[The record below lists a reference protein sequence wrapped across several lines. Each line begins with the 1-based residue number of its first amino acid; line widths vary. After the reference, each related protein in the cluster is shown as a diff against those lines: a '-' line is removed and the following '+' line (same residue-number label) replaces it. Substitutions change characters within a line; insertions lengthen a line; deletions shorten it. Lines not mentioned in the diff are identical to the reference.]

1 MRKISIHFI
10 CIMVV
15 AAIAASMAVAYNSW
29 LPDFNNEYSTAGTP
43 LDSCVTCH
51 VSESN
56 FGVNP
61 YGKDFKIRLKKG
73 PSYKIQCS

>member
-29 LPDFNNEYSTAGTP
+29 LPDFNNEYLLQEHRWIVGH
-43 LDSCVTCH
+43 LSCV
-51 VSESN
+51 
-56 FGVNP
+56 
-61 YGKDFKIRLKKG
+61 
-73 PSYKIQCS
+73 